1 MMWEWVQR
9 LIVGSN
15 SRPRRRLHG
24 RSEIFEGDHVFESN
38 GRVSLRTRY
47 IYTLHLHM
55 EGIQSTAESTIENQ
69 PEPKP
74 ILRLDEAV
82 INRIAAGEVSP
93 FLIADLSSPPIGVR
107 IAHIGLIIPPF
118 PFL

>member
-1 MMWEWVQR
+1 
-9 LIVGSN
+9 
-15 SRPRRRLHG
+15 
-24 RSEIFEGDHVFESN
+24 
-38 GRVSLRTRY
+38 
-47 IYTLHLHM
+47 M

-93 FLIADLSSPPIGVR
+93 FLIADLSPIGIR
-107 IAHIGLIIPPF
+107 TAHIGLIIPPF
-118 PFL
+118 PLL